1 MNIPAKDSSIHLMT
15 NAESASP
22 AKIYDT
28 TIIGAGPTGLFGL
41 FYSCLRQMDTLLIDS
56 LPELGGQLAALYPE
70 KDIYD
75 MPGYPRVK
83 AKDLVDNLV
92 EQASMHKAQ
101 DIVLGERV
109 EQLENLEDGTIRLT
123 TDKATT
129 YITKTV
135 IITTGAGAFKPNK
148 IPLATLHPFEG
159 QFLHY
164 FVKDKQVFKGK
175 KIVIVGGGDSAMDWV
190 MNLAELADSIHLVHR
205 RDVFRAH
212 EDSVEKV
219 MGMTQVPKHLFCELR
234 EFSQKPDG
242 SLESVTIENTKTGE
256 RQIIEADHVIALLGF
271 VADVGPIKNW
281 NLELK
286 GNSIVVNSRMETG
299 RPGVYAAGDITHF
312 DGKLKLIATGVG
324 EAAIAVNAAKSV
336 VDPTAR
342 MQPAHST
349 SLFEKKKDK
358 AAATA

>member
-1 MNIPAKDSSIHLMT
+1 MT
-15 NAESASP
+15 VATQS
-22 AKIYDT
+22 KIYDT
-28 TIIGAGPTGLFGL
+28 TIIGGGPTGLFGL

-75 MPGYPRVK
+75 MPGYPCVR

-92 EQASMHKAQ
+92 SQATMHKSQ

-109 EQLENLEDGTIRLT
+109 EQLERINENTIRLR
-123 TDKATT
+123 TDKGTEYLT
-129 YITKTV
+129 RTV

-148 IPLATLHPFEG
+148 LPLATMHPYEG

-164 FVKDKQVFKGK
+164 FVKDKSQFAGK
-175 KIVIVGGGDSAMDWV
+175 KVVIVGGGDSAMDWV
-190 MNLAELADSIHLVHR
+190 MMLNGIAAEVHLVHR

-219 MGMTQVPKHLFCELR
+219 LAMTNVPKHLFNEIKDFTLNA
-234 EFSQKPDG
+234 DG
-242 SLESVTIENTKTGE
+242 SLATVTIENSKTQE
-256 RQIIEADHVIALLGF
+256 RQTIQADHVIALLGF

-281 NLELK
+281 GLELK
-286 GNSIVVNSRMETG
+286 GNSVVVNGKMETNLQ
-299 RPGVYAAGDITHF
+299 GVYAAGDITQF

-324 EAAIAVNAAKSV
+324 EAAIAVNGAKHAI
-336 VDPTAR
+336 DPTAR

-349 SLFEKKKDK
+349 SLFEKKKEK
-358 AAATA
+358 ASA